1 MNPSFA
7 WKEKKTDDVI
17 KEHHLPMNEINI
29 PSSLETNDII
39 GNEGGELKERL
50 LREWTLDSWRP

>member
-17 KEHHLPMNEINI
+17 KEYHLPMNEINI

-39 GNEGGELKERL
+39 GNEGGELKEHY